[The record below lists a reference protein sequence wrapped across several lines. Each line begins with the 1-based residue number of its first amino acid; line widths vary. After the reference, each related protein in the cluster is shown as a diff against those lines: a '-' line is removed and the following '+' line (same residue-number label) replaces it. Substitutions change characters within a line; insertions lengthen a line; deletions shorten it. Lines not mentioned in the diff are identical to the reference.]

1 MNKALGELIRRENVE
16 LVCPCAESS
25 SDGSCLQQS
34 KGLFSGHQ
42 EGSGDKSQIHSNLIF
57 ELFLFLCIVLL
68 GALGLCCSALAFSS
82 CGEQG
87 LLSSEDVAAPQ
98 CRGFSCCRAQ
108 GLGTGAQQLWHMGL
122 VALLH
127 VESSGPGIKPVF
139 PALAGGFLTTGP
151 PGKACCCCWVASV
164 VSDSM
169 RPHRQPTRLPRP
181 GDSPGKNTGV
191 GCHFLL

>member
-1 MNKALGELIRRENVE
+1 MNKALGELICKQNVE

-25 SDGSCLQQS
+25 SDSSHLQQS

-57 ELFLFLCIVLL
+57 ELFFCFYLLYFWVLWVFVVAHWL
-68 GALGLCCSALAFSS
+68 SLVVASRGY
-82 CGEQG
+82 
-87 LLSSEDVAAPQ
+87 SSEDVAAPH
-98 CRGFSCCRAQ
+98 CSGFSCCRAQ

-139 PALAGGFLTTGP
+139 PALSGGFLTTGP
-151 PGKACCCCWVASV
+151 PGKACCCC
-164 VSDSM
+164 
-169 RPHRQPTRLPRP
+169 
-181 GDSPGKNTGV
+181 
-191 GCHFLL
+191 